1 MVHATRLQFPDT
13 EHSMASLFPSV
24 SIQVLMITLLLE
36 ALEALRVQ
44 SASEQ
49 VGVFTQRMR
58 YHIDAAVV
66 RGDDIGTAS
75 VARAIGLSYAY
86 AKVIFRKHVGQP
98 IGGYIRTCKLA
109 PARRMLEAGD
119 TPAQDALCNSDN
131 AVI

>member
-1 MVHATRLQFPDT
+1 
-13 EHSMASLFPSV
+13 
-24 SIQVLMITLLLE
+24 MITLPLE

-44 SASEQ
+44 SASEH
-49 VGVFTQRMR
+49 VGVVFAQRMR
-58 YHIDAAVV
+58 DHIDAAVV

-86 AKVIFRKHVGQP
+86 AKVIFGKHVGQP

-109 PARRMLEAGD
+109 PAPRMLEAGD